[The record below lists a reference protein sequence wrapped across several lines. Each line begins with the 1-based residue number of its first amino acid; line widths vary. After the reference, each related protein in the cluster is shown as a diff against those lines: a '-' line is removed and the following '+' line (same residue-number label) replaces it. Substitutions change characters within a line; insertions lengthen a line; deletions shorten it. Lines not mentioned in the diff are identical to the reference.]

1 MKAHAIEQICRKS
14 REVYVY
20 RRGDADFVGD
30 GNACYVAPWAR
41 GLRPDDLLG
50 LFGVAG
56 SQGGI
61 DLLERSGGPV
71 LMDAMTEGDVLA
83 KRLPDLVRISDEE
96 YVPIE
101 AGEAVW
107 LVANRYLLPFGRAA
121 GLSYFVRPDADGY
134 PHLIVKQ
141 GMLLQAVID
150 PLFVGE
156 GIAESLRR
164 IADGVAR
171 SVEYLDTCGTSEV
184 SAAAQQTAL
193 AV

>member
-30 GNACYVAPWAR
+30 GNACCVATWAR
-41 GLRPDDLLG
+41 GLRPNDLLE

-61 DLLERSGGPV
+61 DLLERAGGPM
-71 LMDAMTEGDVLA
+71 LTDAMTEGDVLA

-96 YVPIE
+96 YVPFE

-121 GLSYFVRPDADGY
+121 GLNYFVRPDADGY

-156 GIAESLRR
+156 AIADSLQQ

-171 SVEYLDTCGTSEV
+171 SVEYLDTCGTGEMSV
-184 SAAAQQTAL
+184 DAQQTAL